1 MIFYLQHN
9 VMLGFQFTVI
19 LRQSNNVMLLA
30 KELIKWAVRA
40 QFSPLFSPISPIFF
54 RPGSFVYFDTL
65 NRFSLLFTSLIWGG
79 RLWAFSLVF
88 KIKRKLFI
96 KKSRTFPNHLDF
108 TPSIL
113 FATKFYKMSLTEF
126 RTELPIIWLSVFIRK
141 LRCYALF
148 KSRVQFRSC
157 IRRWQFLL
165 LLLLRMKMKT
175 HLMRRTK
182 IGKSKSLGFDCLAS
196 KPFRTIT
203 EKKPC
208 ECEPK
213 AFRYVQNLSFFS
225 QMVPCCPSS
234 YSHITNNRSGYFPN
248 TFLVKIA

>member
-54 RPGSFVYFDTL
+54 RPGSFVYFGTP

-126 RTELPIIWLSVFIRK
+126 RTELPIIWLSAFIRK

-148 KSRVQFRSC
+148 KSRCQFRSC

-182 IGKSKSLGFDCLAS
+182 IGKSKSLRFDCLAS

-203 EKKPC
+203 EK
-208 ECEPK
+208 
-213 AFRYVQNLSFFS
+213 NLASMSQKRSASFK
-225 QMVPCCPSS
+225 
-234 YSHITNNRSGYFPN
+234 
-248 TFLVKIA
+248 TFLFSLKWSLVALHLIRILEITVKVIFRKRFL

>member
-1 MIFYLQHN
+1 MSRSPAIFPSFVADYTY
-9 VMLGFQFTVI
+9 F
-19 LRQSNNVMLLA
+19 LRT
-30 KELIKWAVRA
+30 
-40 QFSPLFSPISPIFF
+40 
-54 RPGSFVYFDTL
+54 GSFLYFDTL
-65 NRFSLLFTSLIWGG
+65 NSFSLLFTSLIWGG

-113 FATKFYKMSLTEF
+113 FATKFYKMSLTDF
-126 RTELPIIWLSVFIRK
+126 RTELPIIWLSAFISK
-141 LRCYALF
+141 LRCYALL
-148 KSRVQFRSC
+148 KSRCQFRSC

-165 LLLLRMKMKT
+165 QLLLRMKMKT

-182 IGKSKSLGFDCLAS
+182 IGKSNSLRFDCLAS
-196 KPFRTIT
+196 KPFRTII
-203 EKKPC
+203 EKKNPC

-213 AFRYVQNLSFFS
+213 MFRYVQNLSFFS

-234 YSHITNNRSGYFPN
+234 YSHIRNNR
-248 TFLVKIA
+248 

>member
-1 MIFYLQHN
+1 MSRSRTIF
-9 VMLGFQFTVI
+9 
-19 LRQSNNVMLLA
+19 
-30 KELIKWAVRA
+30 
-40 QFSPLFSPISPIFF
+40 PLFVADYTYFL
-54 RPGSFVYFDTL
+54 RTGSFLYFEAL
-65 NRFSLLFTSLIWGG
+65 NSFSLLFTSLIWGG

-126 RTELPIIWLSVFIRK
+126 RTEPPIIWLSAFIRK

-148 KSRVQFRSC
+148 KSRCQFRTC

-182 IGKSKSLGFDCLAS
+182 IGKSNSLRFDCLAS
-196 KPFRTIT
+196 KHFRTTI
-203 EKKPC
+203 EKKTLWVWAKSVPLRSK
-208 ECEPK
+208 P
-213 AFRYVQNLSFFS
+213 FFFFS
-225 QMVPCCPSS
+225 QMVPCCPSP
-234 YSHITNNRSGYFPN
+234 YSHIRNNR
-248 TFLVKIA
+248 

>member
-40 QFSPLFSPISPIFF
+40 QFSPRLSPISPIFF
-54 RPGSFVYFDTL
+54 RPASFVYFGTL

-126 RTELPIIWLSVFIRK
+126 RTELPIIWLSAFIRK

-148 KSRVQFRSC
+148 KSRCQFRTC

-165 LLLLRMKMKT
+165 LLL
-175 HLMRRTK
+175 
-182 IGKSKSLGFDCLAS
+182 
-196 KPFRTIT
+196 
-203 EKKPC
+203 
-208 ECEPK
+208 
-213 AFRYVQNLSFFS
+213 
-225 QMVPCCPSS
+225 
-234 YSHITNNRSGYFPN
+234 
-248 TFLVKIA
+248 